1 MASHLPASDEA
12 HDLVLRLR
20 NLSDTLF
27 PTSATASDE
36 HARQFTPRDPRGK
49 GIPEARDPSVPAY
62 RQYGKGKPQYRYP
75 HTQEY
80 RGKSGKSSGKG
91 RSGKESELTVPVT
104 LTVKLHM
111 DDPQKK
117 E

>member
-1 MASHLPASDEA
+1 MASHLPASDESR
-12 HDLVLRLR
+12 DLVLRLS
-20 NLSDTLF
+20 NLSDAPF
-27 PTSATASDE
+27 STSATASDE

-49 GIPEARDPSVPAY
+49 GIPDARDPGVPAH

-75 HTQEY
+75 RTQEY
-80 RGKSGKSSGKG
+80 RGKSGKSGGKG